1 MRDLIVKI
9 AIKLGLYKKLMNVD
23 TFFINRKKMRNFKK
37 NGVKTFIHLDEVCR
51 AAGTRMIPIF
61 GTQLGLYRE
70 NGFIKY
76 DNDIDASVFYWE
88 RPDGFEKTMEEA
100 GFELETTYYFKED
113 NRIAIEQYVYNGVHV
128 DINYL
133 FEQSEDDWY
142 CYVGRRHETKDW
154 KEANATDGFPCV
166 RWPFAKCDFVEKE
179 FFGHRFYW
187 ATKTDE
193 WLKGVFGDDYMIP
206 DRHWTSASRKTRI
219 IRTKERF
226 YRR

>member
-9 AIKLGLYKKLMNVD
+9 SVRFGLYKKLMD
-23 TFFINRKKMRNFKK
+23 IDAFFINRKKMRNFKK
-37 NGVKTFIHLDEVCR
+37 NGIQVFIRLDEVCR
-51 AAGTRMIPIF
+51 DAGVRMIPIF

-76 DNDIDASVFYWE
+76 DNDIDASIFSWE
-88 RPDGFEKTMEEA
+88 RPTDFDEKMKSA

-113 NRIAIEQYVYNGVHV
+113 NRIAIEQYICDGVHV

-142 CYVGRRHETKDW
+142 CYVGRHHETKDW
-154 KEANATDGFPCV
+154 KEANASDGFPCV
-166 RWPFAKCDFVEKE
+166 RWPFVKCDFVEE
-179 FFGHRFYW
+179 EYFGHRFYM
-187 ATKTDE
+187 ATKTPD

-206 DRHWTSASRKTRI
+206 DRKWTSASRKTRI

-226 YRR
+226 YRK